1 MGHQN
6 HHQKIRYMEKIK
18 DENHKFRE
26 ENLRVQR
33 EMKRQSQKVKQLEEE
48 LRYKCGNPS
57 LYSV

>member
-26 ENLRVQR
+26 ENLRLQR
-33 EMKRQSQKVKQLEEE
+33 EIKRQNGRVKQLEED
-48 LRYKCGNPS
+48 LRFKAGDPA